1 MVYNKF
7 SRFCIFILILFLLSF
22 NFTKGESQIKTLP
35 GKRFTTQEE
44 ISEFLKT
51 TDLTILV
58 FYYKT
63 GSEKSNAVAENLKI
77 VYSKLQYLIEY
88 VIVNCDD
95 NSMEECIANDD
106 NIDED
111 DFFRIEI
118 YVPPEYK
125 FNPYTKEMNKH
136 QKLLYTKTSI
146 TDKTLY
152 NFLTKAIISREQLV
166 TSENYENFKSRTDL
180 NKVIL
185 FTNRKSA
192 PLMYRGLSGYFYDRL
207 ALGLVYNTE
216 KSFAKN

>member
-22 NFTKGESQIKTLP
+22 NFAKGESQVKTLP
-35 GKRFTTQEE
+35 GKRFKTQEE

-88 VIVNCDD
+88 IIVNCDD
-95 NSMEECIANDD
+95 NSMEECIANDY

-152 NFLTKAIISREQLV
+152 NFLTKAIISRVQIV
-166 TSENYENFKSRTDL
+166 TSENYF
-180 NKVIL
+180 
-185 FTNRKSA
+185 
-192 PLMYRGLSGYFYDRL
+192 
-207 ALGLVYNTE
+207 
-216 KSFAKN
+216 